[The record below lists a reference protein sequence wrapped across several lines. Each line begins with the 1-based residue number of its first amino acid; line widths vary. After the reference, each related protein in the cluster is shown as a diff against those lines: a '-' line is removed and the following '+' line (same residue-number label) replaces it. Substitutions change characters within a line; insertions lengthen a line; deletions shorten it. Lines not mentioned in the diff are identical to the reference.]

1 MGRLYPL
8 FMGLRFAQWSM
19 SLRDRFRPAEEAFL
33 APKAAGP
40 SEAQAAQALSAN
52 RGRMS
57 VAPPPSANKAV
68 AALLKPI
75 LKDTGLGLAEVKR
88 RWREIAGEAFA
99 RATPVKLSGGT
110 LTLHAPSALAPFLQ
124 QQIPLLLERLRTAGA
139 KARTIRIDQRAPVK
153 PTLEPS
159 NVRPLQKPLSA
170 TEEATLAQALDP
182 ACDPGLRSA
191 LLRLGRA
198 VKQG

>member
-1 MGRLYPL
+1 
-8 FMGLRFAQWSM
+8 M
-19 SLRDRFRPAEEAFL
+19 SLRERFRAAEESFL

-40 SEAQAAQALSAN
+40 SEAQASQALSAK
-52 RGRMS
+52 RGRRS
-57 VAPPPSANKAV
+57 VAAPPNAGKSV
-68 AALLKPI
+68 AAVLKPL
-75 LKDTGLGLAEVKR
+75 LKDTGLGLNELKR

-110 LTLHAPSALAPFLQ
+110 LTIHVPSALAPFLQ
-124 QQIPLLLERLRTAGA
+124 QQTPLLLERLRVAGA
-139 KARTIRIDQRAPVK
+139 KVKSIRVDQRAPAAA
-153 PTLEPS
+153 PRQPS
-159 NVRPLQKPLSA
+159 NVRPLQKPLSTA
-170 TEEATLAQALDP
+170 EETALAQTLDP